1 MLSSTFVPIGI
12 VRFLPEYD
20 VPVNVGLG
28 ELRAM
33 TVGFSGGM
41 TGSS

>member
-12 VRFLPEYD
+12 VRFLTEYD